1 MTSFPASTMI
11 VGGIYLLC
19 VATTIA
25 GALLA
30 ALTARIIRSVCGLA
44 ICCVGLAG
52 LFYFL
57 HSPFL
62 ALMEILIYV
71 GAVCVT
77 IVFAV
82 MLAEP
87 DEPVQDEN
95 LGSKVLWGTVALVVS
110 AAIFWGLWR
119 LGVSQDWT
127 QPVSRVS
134 DGSISAI
141 GKSLLTTYSMA
152 FELISLALVVAI
164 IGALAIART
173 GRTKP

>member
-1 MTSFPASTMI
+1 M
-11 VGGIYLLC
+11 
-19 VATTIA
+19 
-25 GALLA
+25 
-30 ALTARIIRSVCGLA
+30 
-44 ICCVGLAG
+44 ICCIGLAG
-52 LFYFL
+52 LYYFL

-87 DEPVQDEN
+87 DEALREEKRGAT
-95 LGSKVLWGTVALVVS
+95 LLWGGFALVISV
-110 AAIFWGLWR
+110 AIFWGLWH
-119 LGVSQDWT
+119 LGAQHDWT
-127 QPVSRVS
+127 EPVTRVG
-134 DGSISAI
+134 DGSVSAI

-152 FELISLALVVAI
+152 FELISLALLIAI
-164 IGALAIART
+164 IGALAVART